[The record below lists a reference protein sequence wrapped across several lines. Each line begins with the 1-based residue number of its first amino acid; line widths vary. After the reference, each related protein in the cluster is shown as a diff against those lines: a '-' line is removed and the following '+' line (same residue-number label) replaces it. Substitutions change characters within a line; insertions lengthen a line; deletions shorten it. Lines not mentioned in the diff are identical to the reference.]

1 MATVIFEFIPAPS
14 MPIAHAPL
22 SLPAGM
28 RSTRASQ
35 AVLALFA
42 ARPDAVL
49 SEADVERS
57 LQAQG
62 IAVNRVTVYRLL
74 NKLHAAGLLQR
85 SVDADRIA
93 RYMPCGAEGT
103 AQQPRFECDG
113 CHQQFRLA
121 GHQARLQSALRAL
134 RQELQA
140 AGHEELR
147 LDLAV
152 RGRCAG
158 CVQTPD
164 AAPAAC

>member
-1 MATVIFEFIPAPS
+1 
-14 MPIAHAPL
+14 MPIANVPL
-22 SLPAGM
+22 TLPAGM

-42 ARPDAVL
+42 ARPEAVV

-57 LQAQG
+57 LRAQG

-85 SVDADRIA
+85 SVDAERIA
-93 RYMPCGAEGT
+93 RYMPSSAEAGSQ
-103 AQQPRFECDG
+103 APRFECDG

-121 GHQARLQSALRAL
+121 GHQVRLQTALRAL

-158 CVQTPD
+158 CVQPP
-164 AAPAAC
+164 AMAPAAA

>member
-1 MATVIFEFIPAPS
+1 
-14 MPIAHAPL
+14 MPISNLPL
-22 SLPAGM
+22 TLPAGM

-42 ARPDAVL
+42 ARPDAVF
-49 SEADVERS
+49 SEGDVERH

-62 IAVNRVTVYRLL
+62 LAVNRVTVYRLL
-74 NKLHAAGLLQR
+74 NKLHAAGRLQR

-93 RYMPCGAEGT
+93 RYMPSLPEGA
-103 AQQPRFECDG
+103 AQLPRFECDG
-113 CHQQFRLA
+113 CHQQFRLT
-121 GHQARLQSALRAL
+121 GQQARLQTALRAL

-158 CVQTPD
+158 CVQPP
-164 AAPAAC
+164 AMAPAAA

>member
-1 MATVIFEFIPAPS
+1 
-14 MPIAHAPL
+14 MPIALDPL
-22 SLPAGM
+22 TLPAGM

-42 ARPDAVL
+42 ARPDAVV

-85 SVDADRIA
+85 SVDTERIA
-93 RYMPCGAEGT
+93 RYMRASAEGGGQ
-103 AQQPRFECDG
+103 APRFECDG
-113 CHQQFRLA
+113 CHQQIRLG
-121 GHQARLQSALRAL
+121 GHQARLQTAMHAL
-134 RQELQA
+134 RQELLA
-140 AGHEELR
+140 AGHGELR

-152 RGRCAG
+152 RGRCAD
-158 CVQTPD
+158 CVQPS
-164 AAPAAC
+164 PV

>member
-1 MATVIFEFIPAPS
+1 M
-14 MPIAHAPL
+14 

-42 ARPDAVL
+42 AQPDAVL

-57 LQAQG
+57 LLAQG
-62 IAVNRVTVYRLL
+62 IVVNRVTVYRLL
-74 NKLHAAGLLQR
+74 NKLHAGGVLQR
-85 SVDADRIA
+85 SVDAGRVA
-93 RYMPCGAEGT
+93 RYLRAAADGGPPL
-103 AQQPRFECDG
+103 PRFECDG
-113 CHQQFRLA
+113 CHQQIRLA
-121 GHQARLQSALRAL
+121 GHQDQLQTALQAL

-140 AGHEELR
+140 AGHAELR

-158 CVQTPD
+158 CADPSAH
-164 AAPAAC
+164 AA

>member
-1 MATVIFEFIPAPS
+1 
-14 MPIAHAPL
+14 MPIANAPMT
-22 SLPAGM
+22 LPAGM

-42 ARPDAVL
+42 ARPDAAF

-85 SVDADRIA
+85 SVDAERIA
-93 RYMPCGAEGT
+93 RYMPASAEPGT
-103 AQQPRFECDG
+103 QVPRFECDG
-113 CHQQFRLA
+113 CHQQIRLA
-121 GHQARLQSALRAL
+121 GHQDQLQTALQAL

-140 AGHEELR
+140 AGHAQLR

-158 CVQTPD
+158 CVQPS
-164 AAPAAC
+164 AA

>member
-1 MATVIFEFIPAPS
+1 
-14 MPIAHAPL
+14 MPIAPIPL
-22 SLPAGM
+22 TLPAGM

-35 AVLALFA
+35 ALLALFA
-42 ARPDAVL
+42 AQPDAVV

-74 NKLHAAGLLQR
+74 HKLHAAGLLQR
-85 SVDADRIA
+85 SVDTGRIA
-93 RYMPCGAEGT
+93 RYMRASAEAGAPV
-103 AQQPRFECDG
+103 PRFECDG
-113 CHQQFRLA
+113 CHQQIRLG
-121 GHQARLQSALRAL
+121 GHQARLQNALQAL

-140 AGHEELR
+140 AGHAELR

-158 CVQTPD
+158 CAQPSV
-164 AAPAAC
+164 A

>member
-1 MATVIFEFIPAPS
+1 
-14 MPIAHAPL
+14 MPIASVPL

-42 ARPDAVL
+42 AQPDAVV
-49 SEADVERS
+49 SEADVE
-57 LQAQG
+57 QALHGQG

-74 NKLHAAGLLQR
+74 NRLNTAGLLQR
-85 SVDADRIA
+85 IVDADRIA
-93 RYMPCGAEGT
+93 RYLLPAVDGT
-103 AQQPRFECDG
+103 GQTPRFECDG
-113 CHQQFRLA
+113 CHRQFQLA
-121 GHQARLQSALRAL
+121 GSQARLQTALRAL

-147 LDLAV
+147 MDWAV

-158 CVQTPD
+158 CVQQPL
-164 AAPAAC
+164 AAADKSP

>member
-1 MATVIFEFIPAPS
+1 
-14 MPIAHAPL
+14 MPVANAVL
-22 SLPAGM
+22 TLPAGM

-42 ARPDAVL
+42 ARPDAVV
-49 SEADVERS
+49 SEAEVERS
-57 LQAQG
+57 LRSQG

-85 SVDADRIA
+85 SVDAERIA
-93 RYMPCGAEGT
+93 RYMPSGADAGGQ
-103 AQQPRFECDG
+103 APRFECDA

-121 GHQARLQSALRAL
+121 GQQARLQTALRAL

-140 AGHEELR
+140 AGHAELR

-158 CVQTPD
+158 CAQEPD
-164 AAPAAC
+164 GGPAS

>member
-1 MATVIFEFIPAPS
+1 

-22 SLPAGM
+22 TLPAGM

-42 ARPDAVL
+42 TQPDAVY

-62 IAVNRVTVYRLL
+62 LHVNRVTVYRLL

-85 SVDADRIA
+85 SVDAERIA
-93 RYMPCGAEGT
+93 RYMRAPAEGG
-103 AQQPRFECDG
+103 AAVPRFECDG
-113 CHQQFRLA
+113 CHQQIRLA
-121 GHQARLQSALRAL
+121 GHQDRLQSALRAL

-140 AGHEELR
+140 AGHEALQLE
-147 LDLAV
+147 LAV

-158 CVQTPD
+158 CAQPS
-164 AAPAAC
+164 A

>member
-1 MATVIFEFIPAPS
+1 
-14 MPIAHAPL
+14 MPIANAPM

-42 ARPDAVL
+42 ARPEAVV

-57 LQAQG
+57 LRAQG

-85 SVDADRIA
+85 SVDAERIA
-93 RYMPCGAEGT
+93 RYMPSSAEAGSQ
-103 AQQPRFECDG
+103 APRFECDG

-121 GHQARLQSALRAL
+121 GHQVRLQTALRAL

-164 AAPAAC
+164 GRPAAC

>member
-1 MATVIFEFIPAPS
+1 
-14 MPIAHAPL
+14 MPTIHAPL
-22 SLPAGM
+22 NLPAGM

-42 ARPDAVL
+42 AQPDAAF
-49 SEADVERS
+49 SEADVERN

-85 SVDADRIA
+85 SVDAERIA
-93 RYMPCGAEGT
+93 RYLRSSPEGA
-103 AQQPRFECDG
+103 AVPRFECDG
-113 CHQQFRLA
+113 CHQQIRLA
-121 GHQARLQSALRAL
+121 GHQDRLQTALHAL

-140 AGHEELR
+140 AGHEALR

-158 CVQTPD
+158 CVHPS
-164 AAPAAC
+164 A